1 MDLGQQI
8 RVARKRRN
16 MTQAYL
22 AQRLG
27 VQPMVI
33 DRWEGAICNPAPAQ
47 LKELGE
53 ILATPLSLSNRV
65 DANRGMASTP
75 QRFWLKRVMAWY
87 RQRHA
92 VSK

>member
-8 RVARKRRN
+8 RVARKQHN

-33 DRWEGAICNPAPAQ
+33 DRWEGAICNPAPSQ
-47 LKELGE
+47 LKELGK
-53 ILATPLSLSNRV
+53 ILDMSLNLGNRTDTDRGMVSASNR
-65 DANRGMASTP
+65 
-75 QRFWLKRVMAWY
+75 FWPWR
-87 RQRHA
+87 A
-92 VSK
+92 VARYWR